1 MVDKPMTVPRAKVG
15 APVGHLDA
23 HSMKAVERALL
34 VVMGLA

>member
-1 MVDKPMTVPRAKVG
+1 MTVLRAKVG
-15 APVGHLDA
+15 APVGYLDA